1 MRFGGGAGRA
11 CVTVCAIALSLALG
25 ACSGQPQQPS
35 EYGLGGAAPAT
46 PGSPEDFALNAGDVV
61 YFHGN
66 STALTGYSK
75 AILRQQV
82 QWLNQHPE
90 YQVMI
95 AGHANEP
102 GTRQYNLTLGARR
115 AMAVKTYLAQ
125 NGLRAS
131 RIYTV
136 SYGMEQPVAVCDD
149 ISCWSRNRRAQT
161 VLTGGTVARY

>member
-1 MRFGGGAGRA
+1 MRFRGWAGRA
-11 CVTVCAIALSLALG
+11 CAVVGVIAFALAIS
-25 ACSGQPQQPS
+25 ACSRQSQQPS
-35 EYGLGGAAPAT
+35 SYGLGGAVPAT
-46 PGSPEDFALNAGDVV
+46 PGSPEDFVVNAGDVV
-61 YFHGN
+61 YFHGD
-66 STALTGYSK
+66 SAVLTGHSQ

-82 QWLNQHPE
+82 RWLNQHPE

-102 GTRQYNLTLGARR
+102 GTRQYNLALGARR

-125 NGLRAS
+125 NGLRAG

-136 SYGMEQPVAVCDD
+136 SYGMERPVAVCDD

-161 VLTGGTVARY
+161 ILSGGVVARY

>member
-1 MRFGGGAGRA
+1 MCFRDRAGRA
-11 CVTVCAIALSLALG
+11 CVTVCIMVLALVVG
-25 ACSGQPQQPS
+25 ACSRQPEQPS
-35 EYGLGGAAPAT
+35 MYGLGGAAPAT

-61 YFHGN
+61 YFHED
-66 STALTGYSK
+66 SAVLTGYSK

-82 QWLNQHPE
+82 RWLNQHPE

-125 NGLRAS
+125 NGLPAS

-136 SYGMEQPVAVCDD
+136 SYGMEQPIAVCDD